1 MFGYWVNQG
10 NNGGGTTPS
19 PSSYVD
25 MNQFYSWDIDEIKS
39 KCSVDYIDDDTGP
52 SIVRGT
58 TDDSFPSLISGTD
71 AGIEKIRWIHCV
83 NTGTDAKLECV
94 MGLPLNSSG
103 NIVTDR
109 NFQSGV
115 GNPELNPDWYPQ
127 NKEWFDNWCNHLI
140 GVFKLFDFDIT
151 GGSGGS
157 KMMKLNTRYASM
169 GVSGNQGPWKI
180 PHIFTPIFGNGY
192 KDITPSV
199 GYYPA
204 AEILSTTEVIIRVP
218 GQPTDGPT
226 IIPALHSTGI
236 WAPYEIST
244 NAVSARFSYVFGG
257 DDGTLTYTC
266 MSYGMNSD
274 ARRVLP
280 SEVFLNMCKVVRL

>member
-1 MFGYWVNQG
+1 
-10 NNGGGTTPS
+10 
-19 PSSYVD
+19 
-25 MNQFYSWDIDEIKS
+25 
-39 KCSVDYIDDDTGP
+39 
-52 SIVRGT
+52 
-58 TDDSFPSLISGTD
+58 
-71 AGIEKIRWIHCV
+71 
-83 NTGTDAKLECV
+83 
-94 MGLPLNSSG
+94 
-103 NIVTDR
+103 
-109 NFQSGV
+109 
-115 GNPELNPDWYPQ
+115 
-127 NKEWFDNWCNHLI
+127 
-140 GVFKLFDFDIT
+140 
-151 GGSGGS
+151 
-157 KMMKLNTRYASM
+157 MMKLNTRYASM

-180 PHIFTPIFGNGY
+180 PHIFTPIFGDGY

-226 IIPALHSTGI
+226 IIPSLHSTGI

-266 MSYGMNSD
+266 MSYGMDSD